1 MMGTDIASRPRS
13 RAMRGLSMVLLA
25 VVCTDIAAL
34 ASAADAGAG
43 LTDLMQRFA
52 ERRHGHA
59 AFVER
64 QYLRVLDRP
73 LESSGEL
80 FFTAPDRLETR
91 TLKPKPESLL
101 LEKGTLSVQRGGRN
115 YTIAARDYPQVAALV
130 DGIRATLAGDLAAL
144 ELAYTL
150 TYEPVGDDWTLTL
163 VPRAS
168 KAAALIAQ
176 MRIAGHLDAVREVT
190 VLRANGDRSV
200 MTIHELPD
208 D

>member
-1 MMGTDIASRPRS
+1 MMGADIAVRPRS
-13 RAMRGLSMVLLA
+13 RAMRGLATALIA
-25 VVCTDIAAL
+25 VACTAIAAL

-43 LTDLMQRFA
+43 LTDLMQGFA
-52 ERRHGHA
+52 ARRHCHA
-59 AFVER
+59 TFVER

-80 FFTAPDRLETR
+80 FYDAPDRLEKR

-101 LEKGTLSVQRGGRN
+101 LDKGILSVQRGGRK

-130 DGIRATLAGDLAAL
+130 DSIRATLAGDRAAL

-150 TYEPVGDDWTLTL
+150 TYEPMGDDWTLTL

-168 KAAALIAQ
+168 KVADLIAR
-176 MRIAGHLDAVREVT
+176 MRIGGHLDAVREVT
-190 VLRANGDRSV
+190 ALRANGDRSV

>member
-1 MMGTDIASRPRS
+1 MAAAIAFRPRFG
-13 RAMRGLSMVLLA
+13 AMHSLARVLLA
-25 VVCTDIAAL
+25 VACTGMAAV

-43 LTDLMQRFA
+43 LSDLMQHFA

-64 QYLRVLDRP
+64 QYLRVLDQP

-80 FFTAPDRLETR
+80 FFSAPDRLEKR

-101 LEKGTLSVQRGGRN
+101 LEKGTLSVERGGRK

-150 TYEPVGDDWTLTL
+150 TYEPAGDDWTLTL

-168 KAAALIAQ
+168 KAAALVAR

-190 VLRANGDRSV
+190 ALRANGDRSV

>member
-13 RAMRGLSMVLLA
+13 RAMRGLATVLLA
-25 VVCTDIAAL
+25 VACTDITAL

-52 ERRHGHA
+52 ERRHGRA

-80 FFTAPDRLETR
+80 FFSAPDRLEKR

-115 YTIAARDYPQVAALV
+115 YTIAARDFPQVAALV

-150 TYEPVGDDWTLTL
+150 TYEPVGEDWTLTL

-168 KAAALIAQ
+168 KAAALIAR